1 VELKNVLFR
10 VSRGGF
16 SLRLHDLEKI
26 ASAVKFGELQ
36 PKEESR
42 AGFVNP
48 VNYEDCENFVA
59 EANEHFTICLRT
71 DTKSIPPAALK
82 KTLNKLIRAHT
93 SAKGSPPSK
102 AQKNELKFAAK
113 AELLPKALINTKLLY
128 AHFDLVAGR
137 LLVETTSAK
146 AVDDLI
152 TLLCKGGMTTE
163 QSGGLSALQTKGS
176 PDTVLSSWVEVGH
189 PSIAAFSFSQSCI
202 MVEPV
207 EKGPL
212 AKVDRH
218 DLSAEE
224 VIHHINAGKLVREIG
239 LHWAERLSFVLTRE
253 LGIKKLCSLGLIRNE
268 LKDASTG
275 ADPAKA
281 DEARFSILS
290 SLIRMM
296 LSEVLEAMGGLNLQ
310 ATHPQ

>member
-1 VELKNVLFR
+1 MELKNILFR
-10 VSRGGF
+10 VSRAGF
-16 SLRLHDLEKI
+16 SLQAHDLEKI
-26 ASAVKFGELQ
+26 VSGCKFGDLL
-36 PKEESR
+36 PNEERR

-48 VNYEDCENFVA
+48 SNYEECVNLVQDT
-59 EANEHFTICLRT
+59 NEHLTICLRT

-93 SAKGSPPSK
+93 TTKGSPPSK

-113 AELLPKALINTKLLY
+113 AELLPKALVSTKLLY
-128 AHFDLVAGR
+128 AHFDMVASR
-137 LLVETTSAK
+137 LLVETTSTK
-146 AVDDLI
+146 ALEDLI
-152 TLLCKGGMTTE
+152 SLLCQGGMTTE
-163 QSGGLSALQTKGS
+163 QSGGLCSIQTKGS

-189 PSIAAFSFSQSCI
+189 PATAAFSFSHSCI

-253 LGIKKLCSLGLIRNE
+253 MGIKKLCSLGLIRNE

-275 ADPAKA
+275 ADPAHA
-281 DEARFSILS
+281 DVARFSILS

-296 LSEVLEAMGGLNLQ
+296 LSEVLEAMGGLNLH
-310 ATHPQ
+310 ATNPL